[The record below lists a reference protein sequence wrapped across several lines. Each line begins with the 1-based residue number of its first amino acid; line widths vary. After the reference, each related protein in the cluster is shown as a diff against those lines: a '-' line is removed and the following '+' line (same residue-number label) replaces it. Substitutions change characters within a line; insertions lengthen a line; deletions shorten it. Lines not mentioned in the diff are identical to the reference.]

1 MNFDRSF
8 LNIISEAVQSSKL
21 QKLLNDVKAQYNKE
35 SDEAKVSILKD
46 LCDSISSVAS
56 RYIKDTE
63 ISKKDKIVLYA
74 LKDFSDSL
82 YDTAEEKANLINE
95 KITKKEAIERIIFP
109 AVKEEYG
116 VKISDELKD
125 TLLNSFSDDY
135 TRREYHKISKNQ
147 KSSLIQFFKQIDA
160 SNITDD
166 DVFEVSNLN
175 DLSRKTRG
183 EYSVIGCYSGKFL
196 IAIIYFTE
204 DGKLNYI
211 QSTKYGYEKLTMTKL
226 NRICDKFIVVKKPD
240 SADKKSIE
248 RYNNKEYVK
257 NKSDDEQRFE
267 NRYRYNRLKNEKIN
281 NERKNLQQAKI
292 AEVLA
297 EAKEAVKIYDPELET
312 EESTEIINAYKSLK
326 KYVNASYAFGTA
338 DMLIDKIKNNI
349 EKLKNDAGVT
359 E

>member
-21 QKLLNDVKAQYNKE
+21 QKLLNDVKAQYNRE

-46 LCDSISSVAS
+46 LCDSVSSVAS

-109 AVKEEYG
+109 AVEEEYS
-116 VKISDELKD
+116 VKISDELKN

-147 KSSLIQFFKQIDA
+147 KTALTQFFKQIDA

-175 DLSRKTRG
+175 DLSRKARG

-211 QSTKYGYEKLTMTKL
+211 QSTNYGYEKLTMTKL

-297 EAKEAVKIYDPELET
+297 EAKEAVKTYDPELET

>member
-1 MNFDRSF
+1 MNFNRSF

-21 QKLLNDVKAQYNKE
+21 QKLLNDIKAQYNKE
-35 SDEAKVSILKD
+35 SDEARISILKD
-46 LCDSISSVAS
+46 LCDSVSSVAS
-56 RYIKDTE
+56 KYIKDAE

-82 YDTAEEKANLINE
+82 YDAAEEKANLINE

-109 AVKEEYG
+109 AVEEEYG
-116 VKISDELKD
+116 VKISDEIKNI
-125 TLLNSFSDDY
+125 LLNSFSNDY

-147 KSSLIQFFKQIDA
+147 KTALTQFFKQIDA

-175 DLSRKTRG
+175 DLSRQTRG
-183 EYSVIGCYSGKFL
+183 EYSVIGCYTGKFL

-211 QSTKYGYEKLTMTKL
+211 QSTNYGYEKLTMTKL
-226 NRICDKFIVVKKPD
+226 NRICDRFIVVKKPD
-240 SADKKSIE
+240 SADKKFTE
-248 RYNNKEYVK
+248 RYHNKEYVK
-257 NKSDDEQRFE
+257 SKSDDEQRFE
-267 NRYRYNRLKNEKIN
+267 NRFRYNRLKQDKIDK
-281 NERKNLQQAKI
+281 ERRDAQQNKI
-292 AEVLA
+292 MQVLTD
-297 EAKEAVKIYDPELET
+297 AKEAVKKYDPELET

-349 EKLKNDAGVT
+349 EKLKNDAGVV